1 MSHKKAGYLYALL
14 AAVFFASI
22 AILGKQV
29 IQSGVN
35 SIELMLWQYLFTLI
49 MLATYLLIRQPKSL
63 KVSKSELKRLA
74 LLGLIGSASTN
85 LFFYLALNY
94 LSAGMSS
101 MLLFTNPIFIT
112 LYMWLSR
119 SKTISRMNWIAMLM
133 AFVGCLLVLDL
144 FSGVGALAPIVGN
157 ELPLDGNK
165 FPIDGA
171 KAPIGIGLG
180 LLSGLCYAFYNV
192 FADLKLKEL
201 DPNVINLYGSGFAI
215 ILPISLFIIQGQPLR
230 VLTLHQYGLIWLLA
244 GAAGILPIFFI
255 FKAIRF
261 IGSEKASVIATM
273 ELPLTVLMAAVFLKE
288 SMNVPQIMGIVLIS
302 AAGLLLHRSDH
313 KRSEQS

>member
-14 AAVFFASI
+14 ASLFFASI

-35 SIELMLWQYLFTLI
+35 SIELMLWQYLFTLM
-49 MLATYLLIRQPKSL
+49 MLAAYLLIRQPQSL
-63 KVSKSELKRLA
+63 KVSKDELKRLA

-112 LYMWLSR
+112 LYFWLSR
-119 SKTISRMNWIAMLM
+119 SKEISRMNWISMLM
-133 AFVGCLLVLDL
+133 AFIGCLLVLDL
-144 FSGVGALAPIVGN
+144 FSGTGAI
-157 ELPLDGNK
+157 
-165 FPIDGA
+165 
-171 KAPIGIGLG
+171 APIGIGLG

-215 ILPISLFIIQGQPLR
+215 ILPISLFILQGQPLR

-255 FKAIRF
+255 FKAIRL